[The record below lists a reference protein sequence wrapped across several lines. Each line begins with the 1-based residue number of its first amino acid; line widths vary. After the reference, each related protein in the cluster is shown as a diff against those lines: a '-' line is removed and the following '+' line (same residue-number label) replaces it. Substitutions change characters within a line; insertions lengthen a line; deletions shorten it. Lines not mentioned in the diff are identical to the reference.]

1 MSNGKQQLDLPG
13 GSLVMTFI
21 TRGIFAST
29 EKLRLDF
36 LKLKDV
42 KFHVYILN
50 IKNTISV
57 ELFTL

>member
-21 TRGIFAST
+21 TRGIFVST
-29 EKLRLDF
+29 EKLGLDF

-50 IKNTISV
+50 IKYTISV